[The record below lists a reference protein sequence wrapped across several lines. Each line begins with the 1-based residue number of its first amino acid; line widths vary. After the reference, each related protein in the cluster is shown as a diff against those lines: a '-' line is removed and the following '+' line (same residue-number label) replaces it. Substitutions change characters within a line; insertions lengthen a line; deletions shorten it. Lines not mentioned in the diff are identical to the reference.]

1 MTFVLGFITWLFKRI
16 NLTALYLEVEASQKR
31 EVKRN
36 K

>member
-1 MTFVLGFITWLFKRI
+1 MTFVLDFITWLLTRI
-16 NLTALYLEVEASQKR
+16 NLTPLYLEVEASQKR

>member
-1 MTFVLGFITWLFKRI
+1 MTFVLGFITWLLIRI
-16 NLTALYLEVEASQKR
+16 NLTLLYLEMEASQKR